1 MNALFRLGSLL
12 AVVLTIFT
20 TAIAFAILWTER
32 QNGNFLVGEEQTVV
46 DSVVE
51 RGELTSLKCSA
62 LHSLIRK
69 VELAWCMRIICTTLF
84 IRKSD
89 VGSIFVVA

>member
-20 TAIAFAILWTER
+20 TALAFAIFWTER
-32 QNGNFLVGEEQTVV
+32 QNENFLVGEEQTMI

-51 RGELTSLKCSA
+51 RGELIYYA
-62 LHSLIRK
+62 LHSLIRR
-69 VELAWCMRIICTTLF
+69 VELAYML
-84 IRKSD
+84 
-89 VGSIFVVA
+89 VHAH